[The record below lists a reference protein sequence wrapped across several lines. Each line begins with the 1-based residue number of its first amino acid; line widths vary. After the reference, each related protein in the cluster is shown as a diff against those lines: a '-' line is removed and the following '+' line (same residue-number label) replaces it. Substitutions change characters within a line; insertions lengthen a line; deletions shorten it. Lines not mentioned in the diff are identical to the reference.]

1 MVRGVTAWGRTRETV
16 SAAAGKVLAAADDT
30 RSAILGIAGLAVLA
44 LLVGLAA
51 LILGMRGRKV
61 AE

>member
-1 MVRGVTAWGRTRETV
+1 MRGVTRAWGRTRETV

-51 LILGMRGRKV
+51 LILVRRRKV
-61 AE
+61 AA